1 MKTNPIIELNTD
13 NIGWRI
19 ALLYEACKLLLVL
32 KGVGTA
38 KPSDEN

>member
-1 MKTNPIIELNTD
+1 MKTNPIIELVTD

-19 ALLYEACKLLLVL
+19 PLLYQVCKLLLVL

-38 KPSDEN
+38 KPSVEN